1 MQDRNHYVVEEL
13 TQLPPHLLPPPYLVN
28 IDGHAHP
35 LCYQEA
41 ILKHIRPVKR
51 IKPEKTMEEIEDY
64 DEYMK
69 RHLATVKQQSF
80 GFSRARSNTS
90 ASVQASSSQQEN
102 GLQAGPM
109 ITQGP
114 SAQILSPQ
122 ERTGGHS
129 DHESTVE
136 SATQQSGSVDQPD
149 PHRPSSD
156 SLYLATEHNY
166 AGVQAPADSYSSS
179 ESQSRGSQFL
189 SAVQHQRMVVAVVL
203 DGKKED
209 TREAQT
215 VEGVCR
221 PRSESKQSD
230 VDEDKSGG
238 ACLQESAPAEV
249 PMAMDEPVVANSS
262 GSEQGGSSAGGEGDS
277 SGCHSMGG
285 TAINIPSSAAANTFR
300 SPPPSPP
307 PLPPLPPAG
316 TDTNSN
322 NRPADDDEEP
332 VINVTDDDG
341 TDVRNMLFS
350 LVGSLGLGEAEQK
363 QAISLWHNR
372 VIVPSLDVATLS
384 SEEARRRELY
394 QKEERRWGEENSR
407 ITLTL
412 VRTLCLNELLPCVHG
427 LSHSPPSPSPPP
439 SSSSFLP
446 PSSLLL
452 LSPGKR
458 CVVVHCAVGAPFLI
472 PWKRGGCHLR
482 VILYPRVKE
491 WRVRWRKC
499 GRRRGTCVCV
509 CVCVSE

>member
-41 ILKHIRPVKR
+41 ILKHIRPVKQV
-51 IKPEKTMEEIEDY
+51 KPEKTIEEIEDY

-69 RHLATVKQQSF
+69 RHLAQVKQQSW
-80 GFSRARSNTS
+80 GFSRARSNMS
-90 ASVQASSSQQEN
+90 ASVQASSSQQES
-102 GLQAGPM
+102 GLQADPM

-122 ERTGGHS
+122 ERIGGHS
-129 DHESTVE
+129 DHELT
-136 SATQQSGSVDQPD
+136 TQQSGSANQPV
-149 PHRPSSD
+149 PHRPSND

-166 AGVQAPADSYSSS
+166 AGVQAPADGCSSS
-179 ESQSRGSQFL
+179 GSQSRGSQFL

-221 PRSESKQSD
+221 PRSESKESGAE
-230 VDEDKSGG
+230 EDKSGG
-238 ACLQESAPAEV
+238 ACLQDPAPADV
-249 PMAMDEPVVANSS
+249 PTVMAMSEPVVANSS
-262 GSEQGGSSAGGEGDS
+262 GREEGGSAGGEGDS

-285 TAINIPSSAAANTFR
+285 AAINIPSSATANTFR
-300 SPPPSPP
+300 SPPP
-307 PLPPLPPAG
+307 PLPPPPPPPPSFSPPGGA
-316 TDTNSN
+316 DTNSN
-322 NRPADDDEEP
+322 NRPAADDEEP

-394 QKEERRWGEENSR
+394 QKEERRWEEENSR
-407 ITLTL
+407 ISLTHTL
-412 VRTLCLNELLPCVHG
+412 VRTLCLNELLPCVHCSVAFLTL
-427 LSHSPPSPSPPP
+427 LSSPLPSSLPLSPLPLHPPSFPSSSLPHPP
-439 SSSSFLP
+439 SSSSFTP
-446 PSSLLL
+446 PL
-452 LSPGKR
+452 LSPSFTPPPPPSLF
-458 CVVVHCAVGAPFLI
+458 PFFL
-472 PWKRGGCHLR
+472 PSPSPFFL
-482 VILYPRVKE
+482 LFP
-491 WRVRWRKC
+491 
-499 GRRRGTCVCV
+499 
-509 CVCVSE
+509 SSF